1 MIILVGGSGSNSGK
15 TTFISILLANFT
27 KKFSVVK
34 VTPTEKFGNYVE
46 TDMHVL
52 LQKGK
57 DTARFIEYGAKKVVW
72 VHADRA
78 NLGRFLNDA
87 VNMLNGDIIVEGNSA
102 MRYLQYDL
110 SFFVL
115 RDMQIISKQSSI
127 FFLNNANFVIRNVSE
142 KITPNIEGHEIY
154 ANLYLELKN
163 TSKPMRKILNSILF
177 KLD

>member
-15 TTFISILLANFT
+15 TTFISILLASFT
-27 KKFSVVK
+27 KKFSVIK

-57 DTARFIEYGAKKVVW
+57 DTARFIECGAKKVVW
-72 VHADRA
+72 VHADKA
-78 NLGRFLNDA
+78 NLGRFVNNA
-87 VNMLNGDIIVEGNSA
+87 VNMLGGDTIVEGNSA
-102 MRYLQYDL
+102 MEYLQYDL
-110 SFFVL
+110 SFFVF

-127 FFLNNANFVIRNVSE
+127 FFLSRADFLIRNVSE
-142 KITPNIEGHEIY
+142 KITPRIEGHKIY

-163 TSKPMRKILNSILF
+163 ISKPMRKILNSILF